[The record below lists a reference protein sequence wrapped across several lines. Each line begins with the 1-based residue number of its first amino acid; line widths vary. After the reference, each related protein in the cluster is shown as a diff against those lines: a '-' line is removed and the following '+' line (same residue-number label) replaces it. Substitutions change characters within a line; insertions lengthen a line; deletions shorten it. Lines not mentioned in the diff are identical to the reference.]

1 MFILAN
7 FLDALAQVLYFL
19 LEAYMWIVVAR
30 AVISWVNPDPY
41 NPIVRFLYS
50 ATEPVLYRL
59 RRALPLYAGG
69 IDFSPILVFV
79 AIIFLQRFLVQTLYD
94 MARTL
99 RFMG

>member
-7 FLDALAQVLYFL
+7 LVEALAAVVSML
-19 LEAYMWIVVAR
+19 LTLYMWIVIAR
-30 AVISWVNPDPY
+30 AVVSWVNPDPH

-50 ATEPVLYRL
+50 VTEPVLYRL

-79 AIIFLQRFLVQTLYD
+79 VILFLQRFLVQSLYD
-94 MARTL
+94 LAQSL
-99 RFMG
+99 RYAG

>member
-7 FLDALAQVLYFL
+7 LVEALAAVVNML
-19 LEAYMWIVVAR
+19 LTLYMWIVIAR
-30 AVISWVNPDPY
+30 AVISWVNPDPH

-50 ATEPVLYRL
+50 VTEPVLYRL

-79 AIIFLQRFLVQTLYD
+79 VILFLQHFLVQSLYD
-94 MARTL
+94 LAQSL
-99 RFMG
+99 RYAG

>member
-1 MFILAN
+1 MFVLAN

-30 AVISWVNPDPY
+30 AVISWVNPDPH

-69 IDFSPILVFV
+69 IDFSPILVFIV
-79 AIIFLQRFLVQTLYD
+79 IIFLQRFLVQTLYD
-94 MARTL
+94 MARSL

>member
-7 FLDALAQVLYFL
+7 LVEALAAVVNML
-19 LEAYMWIVVAR
+19 LTLYMWIVIAR
-30 AVISWVNPDPY
+30 AVVSWVNPDPH

-50 ATEPVLYRL
+50 VTEPVLYRL

-79 AIIFLQRFLVQTLYD
+79 VILFLQRFLVQSLYD
-94 MARTL
+94 LARSL
-99 RFMG
+99 RYAG